1 MSPRGLRIFV
11 VLLVLFGGVPS
22 LSAAENAALERGTAI
37 TDPDLLRKLDQ
48 HDVLTISR
56 LLWRERNADFPLTTD
71 MLFSSLPQL
80 AQIRP
85 AIDAEFEH
93 YVTRHKASAPN
104 ETIGVGEGF
113 DVQLFDRSVLN
124 SRDSRFVLAG
134 IVNRM
139 DRAYVSEASCGEIRL
154 IYRLARFEANPD
166 RSKTASRLPM
176 TLNMVMKARADRQI
190 DGSGKQVTCA
200 EIARR
205 WLANKDWLEIINGS
219 LSPYD
224 ATLDRIETNI
234 QISIAPKSASHDFRT
249 DYLLKV
255 FRYNPDS
262 RVFEEAPLENQ
273 IDRDR
278 ILTDATLKRDF
289 REWLLEPDHFRDFD
303 RGTVLIPEK
312 FLAKAAIAPTPAGL
326 DLSSLQ
332 PEFGLMQ
339 GEGQDNKQDNKQDKK
354 QDKSKEDPVFTD
366 NDVVGA
372 LKKVAERGIRL
383 ENIRSVAGFQ
393 RRLND
398 ITCAGCHQT
407 RGIGGFHFPGVDWLT
422 DKPSTIVPAS
432 PHFFGDQVRRRD
444 ILTAFAEGRRPD
456 FSRGFA
462 SRPQVRGSTELAGTE
477 YQDGWGAHCYLQTPG
492 SVGADKSFASWT
504 CAKGLACQPA
514 AASSRIGMCFVKTR

>member
-1 MSPRGLRIFV
+1 MSHRGLRILVTF
-11 VLLVLFGGVPS
+11 VLLVGGVLS

-48 HDVLTISR
+48 QDVLTIQR
-56 LLWRERNADFPLTTD
+56 LLWQERNADVPLTTD

-85 AIDAEFEH
+85 AIDVEFEH
-93 YVTRHKASAPN
+93 YVARHKASAPN

-124 SRDSRFVLAG
+124 SRDTRFVLAG

-139 DRAYVSEASCGEIRL
+139 DRAYVSETSCGEIRL
-154 IYRLARFEANPD
+154 IYRLTRFEANPNG
-166 RSKTASRLPM
+166 SKTASRLPM
-176 TLNMVMKARADRQI
+176 TLNMVLKARDDRQI
-190 DGSGKQVTCA
+190 DGSGKQVTCP

-224 ATLDRIETNI
+224 AMLDRIETNI
-234 QISIAPKSASHDFRT
+234 QISIAPKSANHDFRT

-255 FRYNPDS
+255 FRYNPDT
-262 RVFEEAPLENQ
+262 RVFEEATLENQ

-278 ILTDATLKRDF
+278 ILADDTLKRDF

-326 DLSSLQ
+326 DASALQ

-339 GEGQDNKQDNKQDKK
+339 GEGKGKN
-354 QDKSKEDPVFTD
+354 ERDPVFTD

-372 LKKVAERGIRL
+372 LKKAAERGIGL

-398 ITCAGCHQT
+398 ITCAGCQQT
-407 RGIGGFHFPGVDWLT
+407 RGIGGFHFPGVDWLA

-492 SVGADKSFASWT
+492 PAGADKSFTSWT

-514 AASSRIGMCFVKTR
+514 AASTRIGMCFVKTR

>member
-1 MSPRGLRIFV
+1 MSHRGLRILVTF
-11 VLLVLFGGVPS
+11 VLLVGGVLS

-48 HDVLTISR
+48 QDMLTIQR
-56 LLWRERNADFPLTTD
+56 LLWRERNADVPLTTD

-85 AIDAEFEH
+85 AIDVEFEH
-93 YVTRHKASAPN
+93 YVARHKASAPN

-124 SRDSRFVLAG
+124 SRDTRFVLAG

-154 IYRLARFEANPD
+154 IYRLARFGANPD
-166 RSKTASRLPM
+166 GSKTASRLPM
-176 TLNMVMKARADRQI
+176 TLNMVLKARDDRQT

-219 LSPYD
+219 LSPND
-224 ATLDRIETNI
+224 AMPDRIETNI
-234 QISIAPKSASHDFRT
+234 QISIAPKSANHDFRT

-255 FRYNPDS
+255 FRYNPDT

-278 ILTDATLKRDF
+278 ILADDTLKRDF

-326 DLSSLQ
+326 DASALQ

-339 GEGQDNKQDNKQDKK
+339 GEGKGKD
-354 QDKSKEDPVFTD
+354 ERDPVFTD

-372 LKKVAERGIRL
+372 LKKAAERGIGL
-383 ENIRSVAGFQ
+383 ENIHSAAAFQ

-407 RGIGGFHFPGVDWLT
+407 RGIGGFHFPGVDWLA

-444 ILTAFAEGRRPD
+444 ILTAFVEGRRPD

-477 YQDGWGAHCYLQTPG
+477 YQDGWGAHCYLPTPG
-492 SVGADKSFASWT
+492 SAGADKSFTSWT

-514 AASSRIGMCFVKTR
+514 AASTRIGMCFVKTR